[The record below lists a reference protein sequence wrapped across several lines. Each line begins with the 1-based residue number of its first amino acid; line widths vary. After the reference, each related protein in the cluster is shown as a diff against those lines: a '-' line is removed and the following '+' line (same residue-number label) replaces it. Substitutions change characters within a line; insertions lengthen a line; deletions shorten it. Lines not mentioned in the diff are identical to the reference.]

1 MAIQFKRLA
10 AALLSLLL
18 FLPTMAAGARA
29 AEGNASLAASDSGY
43 ETAASVTDSVY
54 VGNSAYVRLKNEWKG
69 VYLYEAEGQARY
81 GFTAVNDPASQWE
94 IKSGEGGAQLL
105 VNRATGHLLNRE
117 LVSDPHDNLKSSA
130 LDSGAASAQWQVTE
144 ASGKPGYVNLSIPGS
159 SNQIVNIQVL
169 NGYAQVSDWAQP
181 GWGSALWQVEPGHDE
196 EPVRLVDGW
205 KGNVLYEEAG
215 LAKYGA
221 PELNDASSQWFV
233 VDGVTPGSKK
243 FVNRATGHVLNR
255 MGNDGDRLNDPV
267 KSSDLPEASTA
278 GDFSIQE
285 QAGAAGLYTITSSE
299 KSSYLLHVQ
308 SQTGHAQISDW
319 AQPGWGSSSWRL
331 EPAADSA
338 AKRLQDSWKGSF
350 LQEQG
355 GLIAYGTPDY
365 TDASSQWIMEDYGTA
380 VRLRNVQTGRYM
392 QQTELKGGAAL
403 AAAAP
408 QAADPLL
415 TSWIQAPGK
424 DGSGD
429 VQAGQSTFQAASD
442 GDAYLNVQSQDGY
455 AHANN
460 WAQPSWG
467 SARWLV
473 KALAPEG
480 PAEELTPYV
489 KIRNDWLQLYLFEKD
504 GKLAYGNVQPG
515 DESAHWLIETKDG
528 VQHIVNRATGHY
540 VTLSGV
546 KPDSRESVRVADPE
560 GDMDSAAWKVLDHQG
575 FKLIRSSGDARPV
588 ETSGYLNVEH
598 KLKAAEYS
606 PVNRDW
612 GSPKWEFIP
621 VKASETGTG
630 GGAPVLLPDGAIRL
644 TSKSGGAALYEN
656 AGGVVLYGSLDA
668 KDLRSHWSVKERAGG
683 GVSIVNAVT
692 GRELSWLPG
701 VSYLGTVAAGGQEA
715 NAGWALENA
724 PAAGAILLRSLAEGH
739 EDEYAQIADGLG
751 YAQLDLRSIDNGA
764 VQWVA
769 AAAPEGGYIP
779 EVQDTVG
786 SGVTPTAPHGGLYRL
801 QNSAAGSLLAMNGD
815 GLGLSGGD
823 ARSKSVLWRMEDRNG
838 RLLLR
843 NEETGSYL
851 LRDGSSVSAG
861 EAGPAAEWTQK
872 RQSGL
877 LILAEPG
884 GSRVLATSSGH
895 ATLAERETAGGSG
908 RWKLLEVAGDV
919 VYEAEKGFVSGSA
932 DVHAET
938 PGYFGSGYVSGWTD
952 ADDRLIL
959 SVQAQAAGL
968 YEADWTAALL
978 AGADAG
984 RLSVYVNGLPQGKL
998 DAAAGD
1004 GNGNGIWKTVSAKL
1018 KLRTG
1023 YNSVE
1028 LRMAGNDGG
1037 GLLVD
1042 RLLVHGAVSR
1052 DYRGATLPYTTYEA
1066 EDGATNGTLLGPD
1079 RTYMTLAS
1087 EASGRKAVKLDA
1099 AGQYVEFKLAEPA
1112 SYMSLRYSIPDSA
1125 DGEGQQ
1131 ATLSY
1136 SVDGAPGGK
1145 LELSSRHAWVY
1156 GKYPWSNNPE
1166 DSDPHRFYDETQLDF
1181 GRMLPAGTVLRLE
1194 KQVSDAAAYYV
1205 LDSADLELAPAAYA
1219 MPADFLSV
1227 TDFGAAPNDG
1237 KSDYTAFLDAVQVAK
1252 AAGKGVWVPQGI
1264 YRLDSP
1270 LEVQGIV
1277 IRGAGMWHTTVE
1289 GAGFMG
1295 TGDGIGV
1302 YDLKVDVG
1310 VTGRHDELRE
1320 AAFDGTF
1327 GKGSTIQGV
1336 WVEHAKAGIWSVRN
1350 DDEDGGIVTDGLY
1363 AAGMRIRD
1371 TYADGINFSTGTR
1384 NSMAEQNAI
1393 RNTGDDSIAIWS
1405 SQPDGV
1411 SADDARAS
1419 GNTIRF
1425 NTVQLPWL
1433 ADNVAIFGGSDNKV
1447 QDNILSDTVGFGAGI
1462 AVSTRFNPVA
1472 FGGRTVVERN
1482 TLIRAGGHEFNWNQ
1496 DFGAIWLFTGD
1507 KPIDADIDILD
1518 NTVLDSTFQGLY
1530 INGAY
1535 PFNVSGQHRIL
1546 IRNLVLDGAGTWGIH
1561 AGGGISG
1568 SVQLDQ
1574 LQLRGAKVGPFF
1586 NASGSAF
1593 QLALTGQAPPAAVLP
1608 IDGYQTGEGLT
1619 WDSQPDPGTGTPT
1632 PTPTGTASPTP
1643 APTGA
1648 ATPTPAPTGAATP
1661 TPAPTGAATPTPA
1674 PTGTAMPTPAPTG
1687 TAMPT
1692 PAPTGT
1698 ATPTPAP
1705 TGTAMPT
1712 PGPGADSSA
1721 FNQEALAK
1729 AAAANAPS
1737 VQLESTALE
1746 GGGRAAELPL
1756 DAFLAYAKAM
1766 PLGTITLQAGSSSVS
1781 IPASAAAKMAAM
1793 RGQADTAGAVIR
1805 IELGRADQQAFAA
1818 MKSRASAL
1826 NGAAFSGTAA
1836 WSLSMEQGIRSLPLT
1851 GEVGYVDVEFL
1862 AGSGSKPGPNAGLL
1876 RTVDGAVRT
1885 VPASFGKGK
1894 DGTIVRIR
1902 TLGAG
1907 SFGTAS
1913 LPSKAFR
1920 DIAGSWAAADIDRL
1934 SAAGILNGI
1943 SAERYAPAQ
1952 AVSRADFAALI
1963 SRALG
1968 LDLLASGAAERRS
1981 WNDGFSGSAW
1991 TAAADA
1997 VRSAGIMQGDADG
2010 SFRPAASLAREEMA
2024 VILNRAISFAGSS
2037 LTQNAGIA
2045 STHAAVF
2052 ADAAKIRPW
2061 AADSV
2066 SALAARGMLRGLP
2079 DGAFHPQ
2086 APVTRAEAAAL
2097 LARLLLE
2104 AGLLGSFD

>member
-1 MAIQFKRLA
+1 MAFRFKRLT

-18 FLPTMAAGARA
+18 FLPAMASGARA
-29 AEGNASLAASDSGY
+29 AEADLNLAAKDSGY
-43 ETAASVTDSVY
+43 EAAASATDSVY
-54 VGNSAYVRLKNEWKG
+54 GSNSVYVRLKNEWKG
-69 VYLYEAEGQARY
+69 VYLYEAEGQVRY

-94 IKSGEGGAQLL
+94 IKSGAGGAQLL

-117 LVSDPHDNLKSSA
+117 LASDPHDNLKSSA
-130 LDSGAASAQWQVTE
+130 LGSDAASAQWEVTE
-144 ASGKPGYVNLSIPGS
+144 AAGKPGYVNLSIPGS
-159 SNQIVNIQVL
+159 PKQLVNIQVL

-181 GWGSALWQVEPGHDE
+181 GWGSALWQVEPGHDL

-205 KGNVLYEEAG
+205 KGKVLYEEAG
-215 LAKYGA
+215 QAKYGT

-233 VDGVTPGSKK
+233 VDGVTPGSKR

-255 MGNDGDRLNDPV
+255 SGNDGDRLNDPV
-267 KSSDLPEASTA
+267 KSSDLPDASTA

-285 QAGAAGLYTITSSE
+285 QGGAAGLYTIASSE

-308 SQTGHAQISDW
+308 SQTGYAQISDW

-350 LQEQG
+350 LQEQD
-355 GLIAYGTPDY
+355 GLIAYGAPDY
-365 TDASSQWIMEDYGTA
+365 SDASSQWIVEDFGTA

-415 TSWIQAPGK
+415 TSWIQAPGR

-429 VQAGQSTFQAASD
+429 VQSGQSTFQAASD

-455 AHANN
+455 AHGNN

-473 KALAPEG
+473 KAPAPEG

-540 VTLSGV
+540 VTLSGL

-560 GDMDSAAWKVLDHQG
+560 GDMDSAAWTVLDHQG
-575 FKLIRSSGDARPV
+575 FKLIRSAGDTRPA
-588 ETSGYLNVEH
+588 EASGYLNVEH

-630 GGAPVLLPDGAIRL
+630 GGAPAQLPDGAIRL

-656 AGGVVLYGSLDA
+656 AGGVVLYGNLDA
-668 KDLRSHWSVKERAGG
+668 KDLRSHWSVKERAEG
-683 GVSIVNAVT
+683 GVSIVNEAT

-701 VSYLGTVAAGGQEA
+701 VSYLGTVPAVGSGSNAA
-715 NAGWALENA
+715 WALESA
-724 PAAGAILLRSLAEGH
+724 PAAGAVLLRSLAEGH

-769 AAAPEGGYIP
+769 AEAPEGGYIP
-779 EVQDTVG
+779 AVQDTVG
-786 SGVTPTAPHGGLYRL
+786 SGMTPSAPHSGLYRL

-815 GLGLSGGD
+815 ELALSGGD
-823 ARSKSVLWRMEDRNG
+823 ARSKSALWRMEDRNG

-843 NEETGSYL
+843 NEATGSYL
-851 LRDGSSVSAG
+851 LRDGDGSTVSAG
-861 EAGPAAEWTQK
+861 EAGPAAEWTQDK
-872 RQSGL
+872 QSGL

-884 GSRVLATSSGH
+884 GSRVLSAASGH
-895 ATLAERETAGGSG
+895 AALAERDTAGGSG
-908 RWKLLEVAGDV
+908 RWKLLEAAGDV
-919 VYEAEKGFVSGSA
+919 VYEAEKGFVSGGAGIHA
-932 DVHAET
+932 DA
-938 PGYFGSGYVSGWTD
+938 PGYAGRGYVSGWKD
-952 ADDRLIL
+952 AADRLIL

-968 YEADWTAALL
+968 YEADWTAGVL
-978 AGADAG
+978 AGGDAG
-984 RLSVYVNGLPQGKL
+984 SLSLYVNGLPQGKL
-998 DAAAGD
+998 GAAAGA
-1004 GNGNGIWKTVSAKL
+1004 GNGMWRTIPAKL
-1018 KLRTG
+1018 KLRAG

-1028 LRMAGNDGG
+1028 LRKSGDDAG

-1066 EDGATNGTLLGPD
+1066 EDGTTTGTVLGPD

-1099 AGQYVEFKLAEPA
+1099 SGQYVEFKLAEPA

-1125 DGEGQQ
+1125 DGSGQQ

-1136 SVDGAPGGK
+1136 SVDGTPGGK

-1166 DSDPHRFYDETQLDF
+1166 DGDPHRFYDETQLDF
-1181 GRMLPAGTVLRLE
+1181 GRTLPAGSVLRLE
-1194 KQVSDAAAYYV
+1194 KQASDAAAYYV

-1219 MPADFLSV
+1219 MPEGFLSV

-1237 KSDYTAFLDAVQVAK
+1237 KSDYTAFLDAVKAAK
-1252 AAGKGVWVPQGI
+1252 AAGKGVWVPQGMF
-1264 YRLDSP
+1264 RLDSP
-1270 LEVQGIV
+1270 LEVQGIA
-1277 IRGAGMWHTTVE
+1277 IRGAGMWHTTIE

-1302 YDLKVDVG
+1302 YDLKIDVG

-1336 WVEHAKAGIWSVRN
+1336 WVEHAKAGIWSVRS
-1350 DDEDGGIVTDGLY
+1350 DDEDGGIATDGLY

-1371 TYADGINFSTGTR
+1371 TYADGINFSTGTA

-1482 TLIRAGGHEFNWNQ
+1482 TLIRTGGHEFNWNQ

-1507 KPIDADIDILD
+1507 KPIDADIDLLD

-1535 PFNVSGQHRIL
+1535 PFNASGQHRIL
-1546 IRNLVLDGAGTWGIH
+1546 IRNLVLDGMGTWGIH
-1561 AGGGISG
+1561 AGSGISG

-1593 QLALTGQAPPAAVLP
+1593 QLALTEQAPPAAVLP
-1608 IDGYQTGEGLT
+1608 VDGYHTGEGLT
-1619 WDSQPDPGTGTPT
+1619 WDSQPDPGTGLPT
-1632 PTPTGTASPTP
+1632 PTPTSTASPTP

-1661 TPAPTGAATPTPA
+1661 TPASTSTATPTPS
-1674 PTGTAMPTPAPTG
+1674 
-1687 TAMPT
+1687 
-1692 PAPTGT
+1692 PTGT
-1698 ATPTPAP
+1698 ATPTP
-1705 TGTAMPT
+1705 
-1712 PGPGADSSA
+1712 GAGSPAS
-1721 FNQEALAK
+1721 NQEALAK
-1729 AAAANAPS
+1729 AAAAKVPS
-1737 VQLESTALE
+1737 VQLESSAVA

-1756 DAFLAYAKAM
+1756 DAFLAYAEAM
-1766 PLGTITLQAGSSSVS
+1766 PLGTITLQAGSSSIT
-1781 IPASAAAKMAAM
+1781 IPASAAAKLAAM

-1805 IELGRADQQAFAA
+1805 IELGAADQQAFAA
-1818 MKSRASAL
+1818 MKLRASAL
-1826 NGAAFSGTAA
+1826 NGNAFAGTAA
-1836 WSLSMEQGIRSLPLT
+1836 WSLSMEQGGRSAALT
-1851 GEVGYVDVEFL
+1851 GGIGYVDLEFP
-1862 AGSGSKPGPNAGLL
+1862 AGGGSKPAPNAGLL
-1876 RTVDGAVRT
+1876 RTADGSVRA
-1885 VPASFGKGK
+1885 VPASFAKGA

-1902 TLGAG
+1902 TLGTG
-1907 SFGTAS
+1907 SFGTAA
-1913 LPSKAFR
+1913 LPSKSFR
-1920 DIAGSWAAADIDRL
+1920 DTAGSWASADIERL

-1943 SAERYAPAQ
+1943 SAERYAPGQ

-1968 LDLLASGAAERRS
+1968 LDLLAGGEAEGQS
-1981 WNDGFSGSAW
+1981 WTDGKPGSAW
-1991 TAAADA
+1991 TAAAAA
-1997 VRSAGIMQGDADG
+1997 VRSAGIMQGGLDG
-2010 SFRPAASLAREEMA
+2010 SFRPVASVTRQEMA
-2024 VILNRAISFAGSS
+2024 VILNRAILFA
-2037 LTQNAGIA
+2037 AGGQPHNTTDPA
-2045 STHAAVF
+2045 SQAQASVF
-2052 ADAAKIRPW
+2052 TDAAKISPW
-2061 AADSV
+2061 AADSIT
-2066 SALAARGMLRGLP
+2066 ALAARGMLRGMP
-2079 DGAFHPQ
+2079 DGAFHPL

-2097 LARLLLE
+2097 LGRLLSD
-2104 AGLLGSFD
+2104 AGFIGS

>member
-1 MAIQFKRLA
+1 MAIQFRRLA

-18 FLPTMAAGARA
+18 FLPAMAPGARA
-29 AEGNASLAASDSGY
+29 AEADLSSAVQDLGYEAAASA
-43 ETAASVTDSVY
+43 TVSVSDSV
-54 VGNSAYVRLKNEWKG
+54 YVRLKNEWKG

-117 LVSDPHDNLKSSA
+117 LASDPHDNLKSSA

-144 ASGKPGYVNLSIPGS
+144 ASGKPGYVNLSIPGR
-159 SNQIVNIQVL
+159 SNQLVNIQVL
-169 NGYAQVSDWAQP
+169 NGYAQASDWAQP
-181 GWGSALWQVEPGHDE
+181 GWGSALWQVEPGHGE

-205 KGNVLYEEAG
+205 KGYVLYEEAG

-233 VDGVTPGSKK
+233 VDGVAPGSKK

-255 MGNDGDRLNDPV
+255 LGNDGDRLNDPV

-285 QAGAAGLYTITSSE
+285 QAGSAGLYTIASSE

-331 EPAADSA
+331 EPAADSS

-365 TDASSQWIMEDYGTA
+365 TDASSQWIVEDYGTA

-415 TSWIQAPGK
+415 TSWIQAPGM

-455 AHANN
+455 GHANN

-473 KALAPEG
+473 KAPAPEG

-515 DESAHWLIETKDG
+515 DESAHWLIESKDG
-528 VQHIVNRATGHY
+528 VQHIVNRKTGHY

-560 GDMDSAAWKVLDHQG
+560 GDMDSAAWTVSDHQG
-575 FKLIRSSGDARPV
+575 FKLIRSAGDARPA
-588 ETSGYLNVEH
+588 EASGYLNVEH

-668 KDLRSHWSVKERAGG
+668 KDLRSHWFVKERDGG

-701 VSYLGTVAAGGQEA
+701 VSYLGTVAAGGAGA

-739 EDEYAQIADGLG
+739 EDEYAQIADVLG

-786 SGVTPTAPHGGLYRL
+786 SGLTPAAPHGGLYRL
-801 QNSAAGSLLAMNGD
+801 QNSAAGSLLAMSGD

-823 ARSKSVLWRMEDRNG
+823 VRSKSVLWRMEDRNG

-861 EAGPAAEWTQK
+861 EAGPTAEWTQE

-877 LILAEPG
+877 LMLAEPG
-884 GSRVLATSSGH
+884 GSRVLSASSGH

-908 RWKLLEVAGDV
+908 RWKLLEAAGDV
-919 VYEAEKGFVSGSA
+919 VYEAEKGFVSGGA
-932 DVHAET
+932 GIHAEA
-938 PGYFGSGYVSGWTD
+938 PGYAGSGYASGWKD

-959 SVQAQAAGL
+959 SVQAQAAGR
-968 YEADWTAALL
+968 YEAEWTVAVL
-978 AGADAG
+978 AGEEGG
-984 RLSVYVNGLPQGKL
+984 RLSVYVNGQPQGKL

-1004 GNGNGIWKTVSAKL
+1004 GSGMWKTVSAKL
-1018 KLRTG
+1018 DLRAG

-1028 LRMAGNDGG
+1028 LRRAGDDGG

-1112 SYMSLRYSIPDSA
+1112 SYMSLRYSIPDSQ
-1125 DGEGQQ
+1125 DGGGQQ

-1166 DSDPHRFYDETQLDF
+1166 DGDPHRFYDETQLDF
-1181 GRMLPAGTVLRLE
+1181 GRTLPAGTVLRLE
-1194 KQVSDAAAYYV
+1194 KQVSDAASSYV

-1219 MPADFLSV
+1219 MPAGFLSV

-1237 KSDYTAFLDAVQVAK
+1237 KSDSAAFLDAIRAAK
-1252 AAGKGVWVPQGI
+1252 AAGKGVWVPQGLF
-1264 YRLDSP
+1264 RLDSP

-1277 IRGAGMWHTTVE
+1277 IRGAGMWHTAIE

-1295 TGDGIGV
+1295 TGDGVGV
-1302 YDLKVDVG
+1302 YDLKIDVG

-1336 WVEHAKAGIWSVRN
+1336 WVEHAKAGIWSVRS
-1350 DDEDGGIVTDGLY
+1350 DDEDGGIATDGLY

-1371 TYADGINFSTGTR
+1371 TYADGINFSTGTI

-1507 KPIDADIDILD
+1507 KPIEADIDILD

-1535 PFNVSGQHRIL
+1535 PFNVSGRHRIL

-1568 SVQLDQ
+1568 SVQLDM

-1593 QLALTGQAPPAAVLP
+1593 QLALTEQAPPAGVLP
-1608 IDGYQTGEGLT
+1608 VDGYQTGEGLT
-1619 WDSQPDPGTGTPT
+1619 WDSQPEPGTGSPT
-1632 PTPTGTASPTP
+1632 PAPTGTASPTP
-1643 APTGA
+1643 APTGTA
-1648 ATPTPAPTGAATP
+1648 S
-1661 TPAPTGAATPTPA
+1661 PTPA
-1674 PTGTAMPTPAPTG
+1674 PTGTAS
-1687 TAMPT
+1687 
-1692 PAPTGT
+1692 
-1698 ATPTPAP
+1698 
-1705 TGTAMPT
+1705 PT
-1712 PGPGADSSA
+1712 PGPTGAASPTPRPTGSPEPGMGSSA
-1721 FNQEALAK
+1721 ANQDALAK
-1729 AAAANAPS
+1729 AAAGKTSP
-1737 VQLESTALE
+1737 VQLGSTALA

-1756 DAFLAYAKAM
+1756 DAFLAYAEAM
-1766 PLGTITLQAGSSSVS
+1766 PLGTIALQAGSSSIS
-1781 IPASAAAKMAAM
+1781 IPASAAAKLAAM
-1793 RGQADTAGAVIR
+1793 RGKADTAGAVIR
-1805 IELGRADQQAFAA
+1805 IVLGTADQQALAA
-1818 MKSRASAL
+1818 MKARASAL

-1836 WSLSMEQGIRSLPLT
+1836 WSLSMEQGRRSLPLT
-1851 GEVGYVDVEFL
+1851 GEIGYVDVEFL
-1862 AGSGSKPGPNAGLL
+1862 AGSGSKPGPSAGLL
-1876 RTVDGAVRT
+1876 RTGDGAVRA
-1885 VPASFGKGK
+1885 VPASFAKGK

-1907 SFGTAS
+1907 SFGTAA

-1920 DIAGSWAAADIDRL
+1920 DTAGSWAAADIERL

-1968 LDLLASGAAERRS
+1968 LDLLAGGAADGRS
-1981 WNDGFSGSAW
+1981 WKDGKPNYGW

-1997 VRSAGIMQGDADG
+1997 VRSAGIMQGDLDG
-2010 SFRPAASLAREEMA
+2010 SFRPGASVTRQEMA
-2024 VILNRAISFAGSS
+2024 VMLNRAILFA
-2037 LTQNAGIA
+2037 A
-2045 STHAAVF
+2045 SGKPRTSAPAPQASVF
-2052 ADAAKIRPW
+2052 TFTDAAKISPW
-2061 AADSV
+2061 AEDAIT
-2066 SALAARGMLRGLP
+2066 ALTARGMLRGRP
-2079 DGAFHPQ
+2079 DGAFQPQ